1 MRLLMI
7 SDADAPWTPHFARF
21 FTARRDDLL
30 IVSFAPGLLDGAEGV
45 PLEFVGT
52 ETRPRREVTHLFLT
66 RVPRIR
72 RIVRRFSPDLVF
84 APYLASNGLAAA
96 LSWWGPTV
104 VAAVGGDVLNQV
116 RGRSGWK
123 LLLREAILRF
133 VCRRAALVN
142 AVSQPLEDELIR
154 LGVPASKIL
163 QLPFG
168 VDLRRFHPDDEM
180 PRASAAKLICT
191 RKHEEIY
198 DIPTIIDALARLKA
212 TGRRFH
218 CTFTS
223 EGTRL
228 SANRECAR
236 AAGLEE
242 HTSFTGTVP
251 HSQLPSMLRASDIY
265 ITAARSDGT
274 SVSLL
279 EAMASGLL
287 PVVPRIPAN
296 EPWIEHG
303 KSGLMF
309 DAGEA
314 GSLADAL
321 VTALDDDQLRQRVFE
336 KNRRRV
342 ERDGDM
348 DQNMSR
354 LAETFTQLI
363 ASSRKA

>member
-21 FTARRDDLL
+21 FTARGDDLL
-30 IVSFAPGLLDGAEGV
+30 IVSFAPGVLDGVDGV
-45 PLEFVGT
+45 PLQFVGT
-52 ETRPRREVTHLFLT
+52 ETRPRREVTHLFVT
-66 RVPRIR
+66 RVPWIR
-72 RIVRRFSPDLVF
+72 RIIRRFSPDLVF
-84 APYLASNGLAAA
+84 APYLASNGLAAT
-96 LSWWGPTV
+96 LSWRGPTV
-104 VAAVGGDVLNQV
+104 VAAVGGDVLNRA

-133 VCRRAALVN
+133 VCRRAVLVN
-142 AVSQPLEDELIR
+142 AVSQPLAEELTR
-154 LGVPASKIL
+154 LGVPVSKIL

-168 VDLRRFHPDDEM
+168 VDLERFHPDEEM

-198 DIPTIIDALARLKA
+198 DIPTIIDALAQLKT

-223 EGTRL
+223 DGTRL
-228 SANRECAR
+228 SANRAR
-236 AAGLEE
+236 AEAAGLEE
-242 HTSFTGTVP
+242 QTSFTGTLA
-251 HSQLPSMLRASDIY
+251 HSQLPSMLRDSDIY
-265 ITAARSDGT
+265 VTAARSDGT

-296 EPWIEHG
+296 ERWIEHG
-303 KSGLMF
+303 RTGLLF

-321 VTALDDDQLRQRVFE
+321 LTALDDAPLRRRVLE
-336 KNRRRV
+336 ENRRRV

-348 DQNMSR
+348 GQNMSR
-354 LAETFTQLI
+354 LAETFNQLI
-363 ASSRKA
+363 ISNRKA